1 MDIVEIV
8 RLLRA
13 GESDRTITQVV
24 RCNRRTVAKYRAW
37 AGAHD
42 LLTGAMPTS
51 AALHR
56 LLAQTLPGAAPPQQ
70 VSTVA
75 PYAEEIAAYRA
86 QGLELAAIRARLE
99 ETHGHPVSYH
109 ALWRLVRHLEP
120 RRVEAVVRVEVKPG
134 SEAQVDFGAAGLL
147 LDPRSGAPRKAW
159 VFVLVLSWSR
169 HMYAELVFDQR
180 VETWLR
186 CHQHAFESWGGVPAR
201 IVPDNLKAA
210 VVRASFTEPLAQRAY
225 RECAEHY
232 DFLIDPNPPRS
243 PHLKGKV
250 EQGGVHYVK
259 RNFLAGRTP
268 QPLDRMNAALWRWLE
283 QAAGRRVH
291 GTTKQVPLERFA
303 AVERAALRPLPA
315 TPYDPAAWKQVRVYR
330 DCHLTFEGAYYSV
343 PYRLV
348 GAEVWVRGGTRT
360 VEVYTADHHLVATHD
375 RATEAGQRQTILA
388 HLPPQKIPNLVLTR
402 ELCLRQA
409 QAIGPA
415 TTRVVQAL
423 LDHRPEDRLRSA
435 GRLVRLAQQTSPER
449 LERACQ
455 RAQACDAGDYAT
467 IKRIVQGHL
476 ETTPLALPAPLPP
489 PRSYTFVRHASEFV
503 ASLFGG
509 QR

>member
-1 MDIVEIV
+1 MATMDIVEIV

-37 AGAHD
+37 AAHD

-75 PYAEEIAAYRA
+75 PYAEEIAAYRV

-134 SEAQVDFGAAGLL
+134 SEAQVDFGSAGLL
-147 LDPRSGAPRKAW
+147 LDSRSGAPRKAW

-186 CHQHAFESWGGVPAR
+186 CHQHAFESWGGTPAR

-210 VVRASFTEPLAQRAY
+210 IVRASFTEPLAQRAY

-250 EQGGVHYVK
+250 EADPDSARVITEFPVVPLIGYHESGLTGIALDPDFENNGLIYCHYTHHASSGGIENRVARIRKDGTEREVILDGMPGGRVLNGGILAFGPDGHCWENSPYAPGEEGMPT
-259 RNFLAGRTP
+259 AGRP
-268 QPLDRMNAALWRWLE
+268 AM
-283 QAAGRRVH
+283 RRSH
-291 GTTKQVPLERFA
+291 SYLLGTI
-303 AVERAALRPLPA
+303 
-315 TPYDPAAWKQVRVYR
+315 YR
-330 DCHLTFEGAYYSV
+330 
-343 PYRLV
+343 
-348 GAEVWVRGGTRT
+348 
-360 VEVYTADHHLVATHD
+360 
-375 RATEAGQRQTILA
+375 
-388 HLPPQKIPNLVLTR
+388 
-402 ELCLRQA
+402 
-409 QAIGPA
+409 
-415 TTRVVQAL
+415 
-423 LDHRPEDRLRSA
+423 
-435 GRLVRLAQQTSPER
+435 
-449 LERACQ
+449 
-455 RAQACDAGDYAT
+455 
-467 IKRIVQGHL
+467 
-476 ETTPLALPAPLPP
+476 
-489 PRSYTFVRHASEFV
+489 
-503 ASLFGG
+503 
-509 QR
+509 